1 MKLKSKYKSILMI
14 FYNFGKPFISIE
26 SPLQKQRR
34 IKSHHHNFQRDV
46 LMNLSDFLSS
56 PQAKS
61 FFKFR
66 DKYVTFYQHVFFQE
80 SFTNYLVLSL

>member
-1 MKLKSKYKSILMI
+1 
-14 FYNFGKPFISIE
+14 
-26 SPLQKQRR
+26 
-34 IKSHHHNFQRDV
+34 
-46 LMNLSDFLSS
+46 MNLSDFLSS